1 MSQDNVGQLLTSF
14 VQATTES
21 TSVIKGGFKKV
32 MDGLKVL
39 NENQAEF
46 ESELSSQLNHI
57 LLALERQGKDIESVK
72 EQLEKGAITSRFE
85 YPQIEEEENPFAG
98 ERIKRNVQ
106 PPKPEGKSLQFKWDY
121 FEALGKSVLAKKKKP
136 WLHQYYTTFKRNVLR
151 FSDELAYDIKKQH
164 QLNSD
169 VTYSDLDKQI
179 RLEAEKRLEEL
190 VAVNKA
196 SLRVDENSAD
206 VESSEGDQIENLSND
221 DISDV
226 VHSNT
231 DAGNEEQETNN
242 NKLMNLETELSE
254 MEEEASDNDDDRF
267 LTSTCDHLLSIMSKT
282 DESLQN
288 LSTIIRGNDQENGTS
303 KPNNR
308 KRPRL
313 ENDEGSSSM
322 GSSSS
327 NKNNNLPVKRKV
339 GRPKKIGGKGKSVA
353 TTPSVKTDR
362 RSSRKQQD

>member
-85 YPQIEEEENPFAG
+85 YPQVEEEENPFAG
-98 ERIKRNVQ
+98 ERIK
-106 PPKPEGKSLQFKWDY
+106 
-121 FEALGKSVLAKKKKP
+121 
-136 WLHQYYTTFKRNVLR
+136 H
-151 FSDELAYDIKKQH
+151 
-164 QLNSD
+164 

-190 VAVNKA
+190 VGDQYPLAACCESWGARLIMRKAFFRCKDRKAVNKA

-206 VESSEGDQIENLSND
+206 VERKEFSVALTSEGDQIENLSND

-288 LSTIIRGNDQENGTS
+288 LSTIIRGNDKENGTS
-303 KPNNR
+303 KLNNR

-322 GSSSS
+322 ESSSS
-327 NKNNNLPVKRKV
+327 NKNDNLPVRRKV